1 MRRVILLAVVIS
13 FFGFSCEKPDQEGQ
27 RLVIAPLHTEGR
39 WFKDSQG
46 RVVIMRGINMQNS
59 VKRAPHD
66 YNITEEDFDIIYN
79 WGFNVIRLL
88 IIWEAIEPEPSVFK
102 EEFFRKVDQM
112 VDWAEERGIF
122 VLLDMHQDLYG
133 PAFGGDGAPVWA
145 SRTDIPFK
153 WNDPWGLNY
162 FSKAVIESYNNFW
175 TNNELQEHFIQSWLK
190 AVQRYNKRP
199 HVIGYDL
206 YNEPFFGSIPPWDFE
221 RYYLGPFQ
229 DKVAL
234 RIRRIDPD
242 RIIFYEPFIF
252 SSGGLVTF
260 LPPPAIKTN
269 VAIAPHF
276 YDPVL
281 GLVHQLPYD
290 NNPSRIHNMMTLRDK
305 ECRGLGNIPWFLGEF
320 GIGSG
325 ENSDQYI
332 HDIYNALEK
341 FMASGT
347 YWDYGRNNYMAPL
360 DPYGNERPR
369 VNDMA
374 RPYPTRIAGEPIS
387 FSFNQN
393 TKTFKLTY
401 KNSPTAT
408 GPTEIFIP
416 EARHYPSRF
425 TVDSNDIYWRYDYDG
440 RILKYYHDPNVYT
453 HTITV
458 RRRP

>member
-1 MRRVILLAVVIS
+1 MRKVILFLAVVGVLITACQKS
-13 FFGFSCEKPDQEGQ
+13 DHEGGKPT
-27 RLVIAPLHTEGR
+27 IAPLHTDGR
-39 WFKDSQG
+39 WFKDAQG

-66 YNITEEDFDIIYN
+66 YNITEEDFDIIYR

-88 IIWEAIEPEPSVFK
+88 LIWEAIEPEPGVFD
-102 EEFFRKVDQM
+102 ENFFKKVDQIIE
-112 VDWAEERGIF
+112 WAEERGIF

-162 FSKAVIESYNNFW
+162 FSKAVIESYNTFW
-175 TNNELQEHFIQSWLK
+175 SSNELQEHFIQSWLK
-190 AVQRYNKRP
+190 AVERYNTRAI
-199 HVIGYDL
+199 VIGYDL

-229 DKVAL
+229 DKVAS
-234 RIRRIDPD
+234 RIRKLDPD

-252 SSGGLVTF
+252 SSGGLATF

-269 VAIAPHF
+269 VALAPHF

-290 NNPSRIHNMMTLRDK
+290 NNPARIHNMMALRDR
-305 ECRGLGNIPWFLGEF
+305 ECIGLGNIPWFLGEF

-325 ENSDQYI
+325 ANADQYV
-332 HDIYNALEK
+332 HDIYDALEK

-347 YWDYGRNNYMAPL
+347 YWDYGRNDYMAPL
-360 DPYGNERPR
+360 DSNGNERPR
-369 VNDMA
+369 VNEMV
-374 RPYPTRIAGEPIS
+374 RPYAMRIAGEPIS
-387 FSFNQN
+387 FSFDQF
-393 TKTFKLTY
+393 TKVFTLTY

-408 GPTEIFIP
+408 GATEIFIP
-416 EARHYPSRF
+416 EARHYPNGF
-425 TVDSNDIYWRYDYDG
+425 IVQSNDIYWRYEYDG

-458 RRRP
+458 RQRP